1 MFQTADGYVDQ
12 AELAAF
18 ELDLENQ
25 LSSIQQTFVS
35 GVYDLTSLRPIPRPK
50 KIVEGKAL
58 SRQYFHVS
66 VRDQVA
72 WIAVVNALGPII
84 DEMMPPWSYGNRI
97 YRAAWYEKTDEGSK
111 LERGPYRHQ
120 SGHLYRKFQ
129 HSWPLFRRHV
139 SLTARAMARRSNA
152 PLSQDLDEGDQNAL
166 ASARTEKLAYL
177 SSGYW
182 PETPN
187 AKGTKIYY
195 AGIDLEKF
203 YPRLKRSAV
212 ASGLLTA
219 IGEDAK
225 DERLVRLL
233 KSLLDFDVNFEGIPP
248 QLLNNVEP
256 SFSPEDT
263 AGIPTGLFVSGFLA
277 NAAMLGV
284 DLDIKEKL
292 KNDRTVAHFR
302 FVDDHVILAY
312 SFDGLCKWISD
323 YQMILA
329 EKSIGA
335 VINNEKYDPESLSRF
350 ILDSER
356 SETDK
361 TELQKLRAAA
371 IADTEIDG
379 ENPTKLLTKTLA
391 QVSEIA
397 HTNSDLMDDDDLKE
411 RLKLLEWLLLADIPE
426 REIRPDTRAAF
437 AAGQIAAT
445 VPALVQE
452 GDGLLADARALSVLQ
467 RSQKATE
474 TADVREKETALRRKM
489 QKHRQFEKAYLRK
502 YFLLLLQSFKEFPT
516 KARLYYRLHQYC
528 QITGYAGVGEIRNWI
543 SSLRDNGNPKWADY
557 YAGLSHQILS
567 NTSLKAARTLTRPAS
582 LRSDKLAALNHL
594 TDISNIDLRSHIVPP
609 NRRSWYHETA
619 QRELAVSLLA
629 AATELEVND
638 AQKGLVGRLKRK
650 AVKLMDSISTDWANL
665 SPSLG
670 VWAHRVENTLSLGGA
685 PSEAWLHLF
694 SPDFVPGVAADLKSQ
709 RRYPEHYSDP
719 AWQHELEKQEEPDI
733 SDSGWYREMLQSAP
747 ERVSA
752 ALSSGKAAMARAAS
766 SLQAAEDGWV
776 TAGEWASFTADLS
789 PFDPR
794 VSEWTALE
802 ITQQL
807 VSLTKEMGTDTAS
820 LDRIHEYNVLI
831 NASLKTPK
839 VQGTLGW
846 QTWRDTIRG
855 EHAVKYR
862 NSETSV
868 VDYRYYYYDG
878 GTLQPDIWGRRLT
891 AIGRF
896 LLGLLQHKF
905 ESPRSWNIRGL
916 ERVNPIVKRNLLQ
929 SLAISSPTLL
939 ILNEC
944 LSGRSA
950 ENREI
955 VANSS
960 LFNWDEGEETN
971 DTEYDPPPLLG
982 PGPLLQALEK
992 AQSVLEQNQLA
1003 VSLNQPRQLIPF
1015 RLSDFSAG
1023 AEHNNEEDQENG

>member
-1 MFQTADGYVDQ
+1 M
-12 AELAAF
+12 
-18 ELDLENQ
+18 N
-25 LSSIQQTFVS
+25 
-35 GVYDLTSLRPIPRPK
+35 
-50 KIVEGKAL
+50 
-58 SRQYFHVS
+58 RQYFHVS

-84 DEMMPPWSYGNRI
+84 DERMPPWSYGNRI
-97 YRAAWYEKTDEGSK
+97 YRAAWYEKNEEGSK

-152 PLSQDLDEGDQNAL
+152 PLKQDLDEGDRNAL
-166 ASARTEKLAYL
+166 ASAETEKLAYL

-182 PETPN
+182 SEAPTSN
-187 AKGTKIYY
+187 GTKIYY

-212 ASGLLTA
+212 VSGLLAA
-219 IGEDAK
+219 IGDDAK
-225 DERLVRLL
+225 DEKLVSLL
-233 KSLLDFDVNFEGIPP
+233 KSMVDFDVDFEGIPP
-248 QLLNNVEP
+248 DLLDNVEP
-256 SFSPEDT
+256 SFSPDDT

-284 DLDIKEKL
+284 DLEIKQKLEK
-292 KNDRTVAHFR
+292 DRTIAHFR

-312 SFDGLCKWISD
+312 SFDDLCKWISD
-323 YQMILA
+323 YQLLLV
-329 EKSIGA
+329 EKDIGA

-350 ILDSER
+350 ILGSDR
-356 SETDK
+356 SETEK
-361 TELQKLRAAA
+361 AELQKLRAAA

-379 ENPTKLLTKTLA
+379 ANPTKLLTKTLA

-397 HTNSDLMDDDDLKE
+397 HTNSDLLDDDDLKE
-411 RLKLLEWLLLADIPE
+411 RLKLLEWLLLANIPE

-452 GDGLLADARALSVLQ
+452 GDDLLAGARALSVLKK
-467 RSQKATE
+467 SKKA
-474 TADVREKETALRRKM
+474 ADAASIREKEKELHRKM
-489 QKHRQFEKAYLRK
+489 HEHSQSETAHLRK
-502 YFLLLLQSFKEFPT
+502 YFLLLLQAFKEFPN

-528 QITGYAGVGEIRNWI
+528 QITGYAGIGEIRNWI
-543 SSLRDNGNPKWADY
+543 RSLRDNGNPTWADY

-567 NTSLKAARTLTRPAS
+567 NTSLKAARTLMRPAS
-582 LRSDKLAALNHL
+582 MRSDKQAALNHL
-594 TDISNIDLRSHIVPP
+594 IDVSNIDLRSHIVPP
-609 NRRSWYHETA
+609 NRRSWYHKAA

-629 AATELEVND
+629 VAAELDFSND
-638 AQKGLVGRLKRK
+638 QKGLVRRLRRK
-650 AVKLMDSISTDWANL
+650 ATKLMESVSTDLSNL
-665 SPSLG
+665 TPSLG
-670 VWAHRVENTLSLGGA
+670 VWAHRVENTLSVEGA

-694 SPDFVPGVAADLKSQ
+694 SPAFVPSVAADIIAQ
-709 RRYPEHYSDP
+709 RRYPELYGDP
-719 AWQHELEKQEEPDI
+719 AWRHELAKEEEPEI
-733 SDSGWYREMLQSAP
+733 SDSGWYREMLQFAP
-747 ERVSA
+747 ERINTA
-752 ALSSGKAAMARAAS
+752 ISSDKAAIVRAAA
-766 SLQAAEDGWV
+766 SLQVVEEGWI
-776 TAGEWASFTADLS
+776 TAGEWTSFVADLS

-802 ITQQL
+802 ITRRL
-807 VSLTKEMGTDTAS
+807 VSLTTDIGIDPAS

-831 NASLKTPK
+831 SSSLKLPE

-846 QTWRDTIRG
+846 QTWRDKIRD
-855 EHAVKYR
+855 EQTVKYR
-862 NSETSV
+862 DAVTSV

-916 ERVNPIVKRNLLQ
+916 ERVNPIVRGSLLQ

-950 ENREI
+950 ENRGI
-955 VANSS
+955 VAKPS
-960 LFNWDEGEETN
+960 LFNWKEGEETN

-982 PGPLLQALEK
+982 PGPLLKALEE
-992 AQSVLEQNQLA
+992 AQTILEQNQLA

-1023 AEHNNEEDQENG
+1023 VEREHEEDQANG